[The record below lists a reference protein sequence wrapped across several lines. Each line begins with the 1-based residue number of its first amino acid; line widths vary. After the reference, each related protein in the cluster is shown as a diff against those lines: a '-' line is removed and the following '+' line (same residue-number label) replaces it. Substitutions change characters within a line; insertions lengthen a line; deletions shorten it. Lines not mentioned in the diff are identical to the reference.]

1 VKTPYF
7 IKICGIT
14 NIDDALIA
22 VESGAT
28 AIGINF
34 FSGSKRYVDLQTAQ
48 EIADRVRRE
57 IAVVGVFVNE
67 PLESV
72 KRIASAVKLTYC
84 QFHGDETPDYVNK
97 FPNAIKSFRIN
108 KSLQN
113 VQFDEYRCSAFLLD
127 AFSAKEYGGT
137 GVPFDWMMAREAN
150 EFGKIIVAG
159 GLNAEN
165 VRSAIEI
172 AQPWGVDVSSGVER
186 EAGKKVRDKIFRFV
200 QNAQEAFQENQ

>member
-1 VKTPYF
+1 MKSPHF

-14 NIDDALIA
+14 NIEDANTA

-28 AIGINF
+28 AIGLNF
-34 FSGSKRYVDLQTAQ
+34 FSGSKRYVDIQTAQ
-48 EIADRVRRE
+48 EIADRVRYN

-67 PLESV
+67 PVETV

-84 QFHGDETPDYVNK
+84 QFHGEESPEYVNA

-108 KSLQN
+108 RSLQN
-113 VQFDEYRCSAFLLD
+113 VQFDDYRCSAFLLD
-127 AFSAKEYGGT
+127 SYSPSEYGGT
-137 GVPFDWMMAREAN
+137 GVPFNWMMAREAN

-186 EAGKKVRDKIFRFV
+186 EAGKKEKEKIFRFV
-200 QNAQEAFQENQ
+200 QNAQEAFKENQ

>member
-1 VKTPYF
+1 MKTPYF

-14 NIDDALIA
+14 NIEDATTA

-28 AIGINF
+28 AIGLNF
-34 FSGSKRYVDLQTAQ
+34 FSGSKRYVNVQTAQ
-48 EIADRVRRE
+48 EIAEHVRRN
-57 IAVVGVFVNE
+57 IAIVGVFVNE
-67 PLESV
+67 PIESV
-72 KRIASAVKLTYC
+72 KKIASAVKLTYC
-84 QFHGDETPDYVNK
+84 QFHGDESPEYVNM
-97 FPNAIKSFRIN
+97 FPNAIKSFRIS

-113 VQFDEYRCSAFLLD
+113 VQFDDYQCSAFLLD
-127 AFSAKEYGGT
+127 SYSAIEYGGT
-137 GVPFDWMMAREAN
+137 GVSFNWMMAREAN

-186 EAGKKVRDKIFRFV
+186 ETGKKEREKVFRFV
-200 QNAQEAFQENQ
+200 HNAQEAFKENQ